1 MGTYLNQPKMVVFRI
16 STIIGCF
23 IWIGILLCSCKSSK
37 QLTTSR
43 VVEEKKDVIQTS
55 NFDLTKIDKLFTD
68 LVINTDRKLDFIV
81 FDTSKPITEGKPPI
95 LIEGSLVDNSVVTD
109 KTQQEKL
116 ITDNS
121 EVLIKDKG
129 KVNIRGE
136 LQSKEKRNN
145 KTWIEQFT
153 CFGFIIMLL
162 LGLGICVKKR

>member
-1 MGTYLNQPKMVVFRI
+1 MKQLNLVDIWK
-16 STIIGCF
+16 TTLIGCF
-23 IWIGILLCSCKSSK
+23 LLLFFSCKSSK
-37 QLTTSR
+37 ELISNH
-43 VVEEKKDVIQTS
+43 VEEERKDKIELT

-95 LIEGSLVDNSVVTD
+95 LIEGSLVDNSVITD
-109 KTQQEKL
+109 KSQQEKL

-129 KVNIRGE
+129 KVNIRDE

-145 KTWIEQFT
+145 KTWIEQAT
-153 CFGFIIMLL
+153 YFIWAIIILVL
-162 LGLGICVKKR
+162 ILFVVYRRFQIKL